1 MTLEISTLP
10 NLHAPNLETTITRE
24 RFLSKALDKNNSKS
38 AYDTKLAQLRRLD
51 YYSENIHKMSTDN
64 VIGWI
69 NSFDD
74 TDKRKKLAV
83 NYLDK
88 YVEFCK
94 IDHPNIITRKGRKLK
109 GEKPTY
115 SAKYYIKIQP
125 TLKKLHN
132 NSFAG
137 YYSTAKSYLSQV
149 GGIRLHDDDL
159 ISINLPIS
167 RKRGDYDD
175 EQAEPLTD
183 EQARRVLSHLRAV
196 KTIAVCHVM
205 NDTGFRVTEA
215 GLIQEKHINLEKT
228 PCEIFLPPENSKGGR
243 VGGTRY
249 IRDSTVLKV
258 KHLLTGDHENFV
270 FKKNKKQS
278 ATSFRHQILE
288 QLRTA
293 YDKEGLV
300 AVYEDTQRHKYNT
313 HSWRKR
319 CGTEYKRNNGE
330 DLAHGYLRHTK
341 YLAQYMHY
349 SQEERVQSF
358 RKAEI
363 DLAIDGIEKASV
375 KLTQKERQIEGL
387 EKEKKEMSRE
397 DLLDFIME
405 LSPEELERLAK
416 KKRVSTIS

>member
-1 MTLEISTLP
+1 MTLELPAQP

-24 RFLSKALDKNNSKS
+24 RFLSKALDKNNSRS
-38 AYDTKLAQLRRLD
+38 AYDTKLAQLNRLD
-51 YYSENIHKMSTDN
+51 YYSKNIHKMSTDN
-64 VIGWI
+64 VIEWI

-74 TDKRKKLAV
+74 IDKRKKLAV

-94 IDHPNIITRKGRKLK
+94 IDHPDIFTSNGRPLK
-109 GEKPTY
+109 GETPTY
-115 SAKYYIKIQP
+115 SAKYYTKIHP
-125 TLKKLHN
+125 ILKKLHN

-137 YYSTAKSYLSQV
+137 YYSTARSYLSQV

-159 ISINLPIS
+159 VSINLPIS

-183 EQARRVLSHLRAV
+183 SQARQVLSHLRSV
-196 KTIAVCHVM
+196 KTIAVCHTM
-205 NDTGFRVTEA
+205 NDTGFRITEA
-215 GLIQEKHINLEKT
+215 GLVQEKHINLKKN
-228 PCEIFLPPENSKGGR
+228 PCEVFLPPENAKGGR
-243 VGGTRY
+243 VGGTRF
-249 IRDSTVLKV
+249 IRDSTANKV
-258 KHLLTGDHENFV
+258 KNILTGDPENFV
-270 FKKNKKQS
+270 FKKNKNQ
-278 ATSFRHQILE
+278 TRISFRKTVLE

-300 AVYEDTQRHKYNT
+300 AVYEDTGRHKYNT

-319 CGTEYKRNNGE
+319 CGTEYKRSNGE

-349 SQEERVQSF
+349 TPQDRVESF

-363 DLAIDGIEKASV
+363 DLAIDGIEKTQYMMN
-375 KLTQKERQIEGL
+375 KQDKEIFEMKKIQKESAREAVLDILNDMTVQEIEL
-387 EKEKKEMSRE
+387 
-397 DLLDFIME
+397 FV
-405 LSPEELERLAK
+405 K
-416 KKRVSTIS
+416 KKQH